1 MSVTITLDDNLV
13 AQLRSQAEARH
24 LSVEA
29 LALQILGEAVANG
42 DDEEWRA
49 CNQRR
54 IEVIRQQF
62 LEGLSAD
69 EEDKLQQLQ
78 DMADQYVERFDARM
92 LDDVKHLYRKANRIV
107 DASSG

>member
-1 MSVTITLDDNLV
+1 M

-29 LALQILGEAVANG
+29 LALQILGEAVAHG

-54 IEVIRQQF
+54 IELIRQPCRD
-62 LEGLSAD
+62 G
-69 EEDKLQQLQ
+69 
-78 DMADQYVERFDARM
+78 
-92 LDDVKHLYRKANRIV
+92 
-107 DASSG
+107 

>member
-13 AQLRSQAEARH
+13 TQLQAQAEARH

-29 LALQILGEAVANG
+29 LALQILGDAVADGN
-42 DDEEWRA
+42 DAEWRA

-54 IEVIRQQF
+54 IELMRQQF
-62 LEGLSAD
+62 AEGLSAD
-69 EEDKLQQLQ
+69 EAGELQQLQ
-78 DMADQYVERFDARM
+78 DVADQQMERFDARM
-92 LDDVKHLYRKANRIV
+92 LEDVNRLYRQAKRMV

>member
-1 MSVTITLDDNLV
+1 V

-29 LALQILGEAVANG
+29 LVLQILGEAVANG

-54 IEVIRQQF
+54 IELIRQPF

-69 EEDKLQQLQ
+69 QEDELQPLQ
-78 DMADQYVERFDARM
+78 GMADQDVERFDARM
-92 LDDVKHLYRKANRIV
+92 LDDVKPLYRQANRMV